1 MHSSLPFP
9 RLPRGIAGLG
19 LGAAL
24 GAAALAGP
32 AHATPNFVLTFLG
45 TTSAAE
51 QAAFTQAANIW
62 SGLLAD
68 SVTINLTVGTANLPG
83 TTTLAQADSR
93 MELYSYAATRTALL
107 ADATSGTDSTA
118 GANLQAGPN
127 LRLLINGTASNP
139 NGTSTSPPGPNIFTP
154 YLDTTG
160 ANTSSIRM
168 TSANAKALG
177 LSGGSATPA
186 LGCSGSCD
194 GYIVFNT
201 TDFPN
206 WDLNPND
213 GITTGQF
220 DFVGIAVHEIGH
232 ALGFISGVDILDIN
246 IPPVNVNGPF
256 SDNAFTYVAPLDLFR
271 CSAASAAQAALDW
284 TVGTNTGT
292 RFFSLDKCQ
301 TTLTTFATGVNFGD
315 GRQASHWK
323 DNLGIGIMDPTS
335 APGEQLAITPLD
347 LTALDAIG
355 WNIAGSNVAAT
366 PAPASILVFALG
378 LAGLGLARRRA
389 LA

>member
-1 MHSSLPFP
+1 MHSFMPFP
-9 RLPRGIAGLG
+9 RLSRGLG
-19 LGAAL
+19 LGAAF
-24 GAAALAGP
+24 GAAVLAAP
-32 AHATPNFVLTFLG
+32 AQATPNFVLTFLP

-51 QAAFTQAANIW
+51 QAAFQQAANIW
-62 SGLLAD
+62 AGLLAD
-68 SVTINLTVGTANLPG
+68 SVTINLTVGTADLANS
-83 TTTLAQADSR
+83 TLAEADSR
-93 MELYSYAATRTALL
+93 LELYGYAATRSSLL
-107 ADATSGTDSTA
+107 SNATSGNDATA

-127 LRLLINGTASNP
+127 LRLLINGTSNNP
-139 NGTSTSPPGPNIFTP
+139 NGSGSFTP

-168 TSANAKALG
+168 TSANARALG
-177 LSGGSATPA
+177 LSGGIATPA
-186 LGCSGSCD
+186 MGCGSCD
-194 GYIVFNT
+194 GYIAFNT
-201 TDFPN
+201 TDFTN

-246 IPPVNVNGPF
+246 IPPANTNGPF
-256 SDNAFTYVAPLDLFR
+256 NDNAFTYVAPLDLFR

-284 TVGTNTGT
+284 TAGNTGT

-301 TTLTTFATGVNFGD
+301 TTLTTFSTGVNFGD

-323 DNLGIGIMDPTS
+323 DGLGIGIMDPTS
-335 APGEQLAITPLD
+335 APGEQLAITQLD
-347 LTALDAIG
+347 LTALDVIG
-355 WNIAGSNVAAT
+355 WELAVST
-366 PAPASILVFALG
+366 PAPASALVLAFG
-378 LAGLGLARRRA
+378 LAGLGLARRRT